1 MSAETLSTTRATVNQ
16 TFEQREVAL
25 AAEAAKAVVAAKP
38 AAKRKAT
45 KAVKEAELL
54 LPVDAPAAAASPK
67 PVVPAAVA
75 TVAAMPQDPSDPL
88 KSHPSRLQKIDV
100 AKCMGRKIVIGKW
113 VPGTHKDEG
122 GVKKFHP
129 EGQCTAGPAT
139 GQALC
144 AKCAEQEALAAAGKR
159 DAKKWFGRLDQP
171 LYEFAAVV
179 GCKQYID
186 CYPNGIAGD
195 PLSVPPKSAEP
206 VKQVP
211 QAPGAP
217 KKAKKAKA
225 AGDVP
230 VAVAMTDLDTA
241 EAEWLTFIQ
250 KSGVPAIRNLK
261 NHMVYAVSMSETDR
275 AKMAKMDEVLGRW
288 DEAKGEI
295 DPYGVPD
302 EE

>member
-1 MSAETLSTTRATVNQ
+1 MNAEMLSSTRATVNQ
-16 TFEQREVAL
+16 AFDQREVVL
-25 AAEAAKAVVAAKP
+25 AAEAAKAVAVAPKP

-54 LPVDAPAAAASPK
+54 VPVDAPAPAASPK
-67 PVVPAAVA
+67 PSVVVPVVPTAA
-75 TVAAMPQDPSDPL
+75 DPTDPL
-88 KSHPSRLQKIDV
+88 KTHPSRLQKIDA
-100 AKCMGRKIVIGKW
+100 AKCMGRKIVISKW

-129 EGQCTAGPAT
+129 ENQCSAAPAT

-144 AKCAEQEALAAAGKR
+144 AKCAEQESLAAAGKR

-179 GCKQYID
+179 GCKQYVE
-186 CYPNGIAGD
+186 CYPNGIPGD
-195 PLSVPPKSAEP
+195 PLSVPPKVSSEPAKAVSA
-206 VKQVP
+206 
-211 QAPGAP
+211 APGAP

-225 AGDVP
+225 ANEIP
-230 VAVAMTDLDTA
+230 VAIAMTDLDTA
-241 EAEWLTFIQ
+241 EAEWLTFMQ

-261 NHMVYAVSMSETDR
+261 THMVYAVSMTETDR
-275 AKMAKMDEVLGRW
+275 AKMAKMDEVLGKW
-288 DEAKGEI
+288 DTEKGEV

>member
-1 MSAETLSTTRATVNQ
+1 MNAEVLSSTRAAVNQ
-16 TFEQREVAL
+16 AFDQREVVL
-25 AAEAAKAVVAAKP
+25 AAEAAKAAAVAAKP

-54 LPVDAPAAAASPK
+54 APVDAPPPASPK
-67 PVVPAAVA
+67 PSVAVVA
-75 TVAAMPQDPSDPL
+75 TVAADPTDPL
-88 KSHPSRLQKIDV
+88 KTHPSRLQKIDL
-100 AKCMGRKIVIGKW
+100 AKCMGRKIVISKW

-129 EGQCTAGPAT
+129 EGQCTAAPAT
-139 GQALC
+139 GEALC

-159 DAKKWFGRLDQP
+159 DAKKWFGRLDLP

-179 GCKQYID
+179 GCKQYIE

-195 PLSVPPKSAEP
+195 PLSIPPKTAE
-206 VKQVP
+206 
-211 QAPGAP
+211 APAPSAP

-225 AGDVP
+225 AAEVP
-230 VAVAMTDLDTA
+230 VAIAMANLDVT

-261 NHMVYAVSMSETDR
+261 TQMVYAVDASETDR
-275 AKMAKMDEVLGRW
+275 AKMAKMDEVLGKW
-288 DEAKGEI
+288 DTEKGEI